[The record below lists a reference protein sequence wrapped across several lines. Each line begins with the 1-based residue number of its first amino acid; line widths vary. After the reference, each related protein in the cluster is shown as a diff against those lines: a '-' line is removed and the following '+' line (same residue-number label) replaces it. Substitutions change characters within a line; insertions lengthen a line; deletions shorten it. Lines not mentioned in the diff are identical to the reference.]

1 MMDFQEILATIECLA
16 LRNNPV
22 QEQDYRRDDGL
33 LMCGDCHTPREYY
46 SDKFDKCLPISCTC
60 KKEQQKKE
68 DAMAK
73 EKEDIR
79 VIRTLK
85 ENSLMEE
92 KFRGATFENFKETQE
107 NSYNLKVCKRY
118 ATGFSEMVEKNQGLL
133 LFGGPGTGKTYAAAC
148 IANHLMKEKKA
159 VVMTTF
165 IHLIDRMQDF
175 KNKVESD
182 EAFLNRLNRA
192 KLLIIDDLGS
202 ERSTDFALEKV
213 YATIDSR
220 YRKKLPIVI
229 TSNHSIDALKQ
240 EKDIRF
246 ARIYDRIFEMCHPM
260 EFTGFSFRKAAAVRR
275 EQEMKLF
282 LEQGLE
288 FK

>member
-16 LRNNPV
+16 LKNNPV

-33 LMCGDCHTPREYY
+33 LICGDCHTPREYY
-46 SDKFDKCLPISCTC
+46 SDKFDKYLPISCTC

-79 VIRTLK
+79 AIRTLK
-85 ENSLMEE
+85 ENSLMDE
-92 KFRGATFENFKETQE
+92 KFRAATFENFKETQE
-107 NSYNLKVCKRY
+107 NSYNLKICKRY
-118 ATGFSEMVEKNQGLL
+118 ATGFSEMLEKNQGLL
-133 LFGGPGTGKTYAAAC
+133 L
-148 IANHLMKEKKA
+148 
-159 VVMTTF
+159 
-165 IHLIDRMQDF
+165 
-175 KNKVESD
+175 
-182 EAFLNRLNRA
+182 LNRLNRA

-246 ARIYDRIFEMCHPM
+246 TRIYDRIFEMCHPM

-275 EQEMKLF
+275 EQEMRLF
-282 LEQGLE
+282 LEKGLE